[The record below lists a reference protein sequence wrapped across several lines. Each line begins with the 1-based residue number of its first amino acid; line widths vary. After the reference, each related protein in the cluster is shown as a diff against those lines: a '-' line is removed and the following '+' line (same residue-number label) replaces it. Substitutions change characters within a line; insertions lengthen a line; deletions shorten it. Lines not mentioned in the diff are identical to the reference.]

1 VAKFGLVSG
10 NQKQLTLSC
19 DAIHL
24 LIDTTQ
30 QLAFAEEGV
39 PGSQRWLLARKDD
52 SQTMRVAAPRRPPI
66 EILFESRPS

>member
-52 SQTMRVAAPRRPPI
+52 SQTIEGCCATTAAHRN
-66 EILFESRPS
+66 FV